1 MRALTRQQRSNRKLP
16 PLTTSSKPRTQQKT
30 PRLLFALVI
39 AAPLADALA
48 SALHPAM
55 PDDAERLLAV
65 VDGTGRWYLMSLF
78 GLVASGLVV
87 AAAVVL
93 GRWVRTR
100 SPILGTIAMVSAFV
114 GGVLMASMQ
123 GFKLFLPTLARLAP
137 VDGATAVG
145 EFIGSASFA
154 PMVGGFMLRALGWI
168 LLGVAAAKSGIV
180 SWWTAL
186 LVGIGAILA
195 FQLPAGPDAVGW
207 FLVAIGVGVI
217 ANRTVVDRPQ
227 PA

>member
-1 MRALTRQQRSNRKLP
+1 ME
-16 PLTTSSKPRTQQKT
+16 KPTQQKT

-65 VDGTGRWYLMSLF
+65 VDGTRRWYLMSLL

-87 AAAVVL
+87 AAAVVM
-93 GRWVRTR
+93 GRWVRVR
-100 SPILGTIAMVSAFV
+100 SPILGTLAMLSAFV

-123 GFKLFLPTLARLAP
+123 GFTLFLPTLARLAP

-154 PMVGGFMLRALGWI
+154 PMVGGFILRALGWI

-180 SWWTAL
+180 SWRTAL
-186 LVGIGAILA
+186 LVAIGALLA

-207 FLVAIGVGVI
+207 ILVAVGAGVI
-217 ANRTVVDRPQ
+217 ANRTAADTPRR
-227 PA
+227 A

>member
-1 MRALTRQQRSNRKLP
+1 MVKIMEEP
-16 PLTTSSKPRTQQKT
+16 PTQQKT

-55 PDDAERLLAV
+55 PDDYERLLAV
-65 VDGTGRWYLMSLF
+65 VDGTGRWYLMSLL
-78 GLVASGLVV
+78 GLVASGLVA

-93 GRWVRTR
+93 GRWVRAR

-114 GGVLMASMQ
+114 GGVLMASMA
-123 GFKLFLPTLARLAP
+123 GFMLFLPTLARLAP

-180 SWWTAL
+180 SWWTAV

-207 FLVAIGVGVI
+207 VLVAIGVGVI
-217 ANRTVVDRPQ
+217 ANRTVADRPQ

>member
-1 MRALTRQQRSNRKLP
+1 
-16 PLTTSSKPRTQQKT
+16 
-30 PRLLFALVI
+30 
-39 AAPLADALA
+39 
-48 SALHPAM
+48 M

-100 SPILGTIAMVSAFV
+100 SPFLGTIAMVSAFV
-114 GGVLMASMQ
+114 GGVLMASMA

-154 PMVGGFMLRALGWI
+154 PMVGGFMLRLSDGSCSGWRQPS
-168 LLGVAAAKSGIV
+168 LASSRGGQPSSSGWAPSSRSSSRPAPTRGAGSSLPSASV
-180 SWWTAL
+180 SSPTGPSSTDPSRPEAPNRC
-186 LVGIGAILA
+186 G
-195 FQLPAGPDAVGW
+195 FAGPRLRTPWRRTQGRSRAVSRLTAGTL
-207 FLVAIGVGVI
+207 F
-217 ANRTVVDRPQ
+217 
-227 PA
+227 PASTSGEWQHR

>member
-1 MRALTRQQRSNRKLP
+1 METNMEE
-16 PLTTSSKPRTQQKT
+16 PLTKQTTH
-30 PRLLFALVI
+30 RLLLALVI
-39 AAPLADALA
+39 SAPLADAVA

-65 VDGTGRWYLMSLF
+65 VDGTARWYLMSVL
-78 GLVASGLVV
+78 GLVASGLVI
-87 AAAVVL
+87 AAAVVI
-93 GRWVRTR
+93 GRWVRAR

-123 GFKLFLPTLARLAP
+123 GFKLFLPTLARVAP
-137 VDGATAVG
+137 LDGATAVG

-154 PMVGGFMLRALGWI
+154 PMVGGFILRALGWI

-180 SWWTAL
+180 SWRTAV

-207 FLVAIGVGVI
+207 VLVAIGVGVI

-227 PA
+227 PT